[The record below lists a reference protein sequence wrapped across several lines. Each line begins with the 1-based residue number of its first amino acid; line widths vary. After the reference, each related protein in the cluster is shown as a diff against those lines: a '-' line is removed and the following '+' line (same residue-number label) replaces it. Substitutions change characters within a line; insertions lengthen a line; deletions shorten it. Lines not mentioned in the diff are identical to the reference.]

1 MKYIISN
8 KMTTETKRGI
18 NITGRDIGVIIVMLS
33 IVIGGVTKFE
43 RQQVQIEQIRA
54 EWEKYPPAVM
64 YTNQLNMSKDIS
76 EIKTDMK
83 TLVVAVNKFMLEDG
97 R

>member
-1 MKYIISN
+1 
-8 KMTTETKRGI
+8 MTTETKRGI
-18 NITGRDIGVIIVMLS
+18 NITGRDIGVIIAMLS
-33 IVIGGVTKFE
+33 IIIGGVTKFE